1 MADKG
6 ENSPESLNNSIDGE
20 VGEENSLNG
29 SHSESEMEAKK
40 RRTQTP
46 SPNPTAMPFM
56 VAGMLWPLSP
66 SVCWCELLFVKLSFS
81 FLPSLFS

>member
-56 VAGMLWPLSP
+56 VAGML
-66 SVCWCELLFVKLSFS
+66 
-81 FLPSLFS
+81 